1 MHFELECLKCRAGVG
16 GVLDLYTMKV
26 LVTGATG
33 FLGGALVR
41 AFTDRGTKVTVLV
54 RKPDAVKKQL
64 YPGVTFLEGDIARAE
79 SLPAFPMDI
88 DCVIHAAGMLGHF
101 RGKESV
107 YRLVNTAGT
116 ANVLNSTEAAN
127 IKRFLFVSSAGV
139 LGPIKK
145 PPADENWPLAP
156 SNGYERS
163 KAAAERL
170 VKGFY
175 NEGRL
180 RTVTMRPEFIYG
192 PSDLHTLGFFR
203 AIRDRKFF
211 LIGSGETLLHP
222 TYIDDAVQGILG
234 ALEHDAF
241 AGSEFLL
248 AGPKPVSVREL
259 MEVTAGALG
268 VEPREFRVPRSISIL
283 GAAFFECIG
292 RITSRDVPLTFSRVR
307 FFTENRA
314 FRTDRAASILGYIP
328 RLSIEDGIGRTI
340 EWYRRHN
347 LL

>member
-1 MHFELECLKCRAGVG
+1 
-16 GVLDLYTMKV
+16 MKV

-41 AFTDRGTKVTVLV
+41 AFADRGTKVTALV
-54 RKPDAVKKQL
+54 RKPDAAKKQL
-64 YPGVTFLEGDIARAE
+64 YPGVTFLQGDIVRPE
-79 SLPAFPMDI
+79 SLPAFPRDI
-88 DCVIHAAGMLGHF
+88 DCVIHAAGMLGRF
-101 RGKESV
+101 RGKESL

-116 ANVLNSTEAAN
+116 ANVLKSTEAAS
-127 IKRFLFVSSAGV
+127 IKRFLFISSAGV
-139 LGPIKK
+139 LGPIKE
-145 PPADENWPLAP
+145 PPADENCPVAP

-170 VKGFY
+170 VRGFY

-180 RTVTMRPEFIYG
+180 RTVTIRPEFIYG

-241 AGSEFLL
+241 DGSEFLV

-259 MEVTAGALG
+259 TEVAARALG
-268 VEPREFRVPRSISIL
+268 VNPRGFRVPRSISIVV
-283 GAAFFECIG
+283 AALFEFIG

-314 FRTDRAASILGYIP
+314 FRTDRATSILGYVP
-328 RLSIEDGIGRTI
+328 RLSIEEGISRTV
-340 EWYRRHN
+340 EWYRRHH